1 MSKIKKR
8 KYSREGCEECKRR
21 KMKCDEG
28 KPYCYNCSRLNKVCN
43 YKSKNRKIDF
53 SLESHLSNTLNNEQD
68 STFHNKP
75 NDKLEDI
82 IQNKVQIPQIKTE
95 FPVKHYIHNGSYIN
109 NFVGEE
115 NFYNKGSLPQSP
127 SIANLTNGSGMNPV
141 LSSKF
146 TNSIADI
153 LSPNDNDLL
162 TGDINELR
170 SLFDEASGLVHDMND
185 LNNFDI
191 LSFPTRTFPA
201 NDVNHMNEMNLH
213 SISEDISNNIS
224 GNVDHLSTPL
234 SSHNGHLVI
243 IGNETVRPKSV
254 DNVSD
259 HKPLL
264 IASSEAVS
272 ESYEKHNFQFDEFS
286 EKIINNENNGNFNLY
301 DLNSPGIININHM
314 KNTMASLNN
323 QLIEQLIKLHK
334 LTPPHIS
341 YLKYLNDPIISFTL
355 FPFASNIDNNEVVN
369 ILLKYANNCP
379 YLLSAILAVTSLVK
393 FNITGKTVHE
403 SSGQKYVSVCLKSL
417 SEAFV
422 NSSADKV
429 NQFLNDI
436 ERLLLTVILL
446 TSFFS
451 SKTYKNNT
459 TILNS
464 WKTHLRGTK
473 DLLVNYSR
481 ATRNQT
487 RLKVSS
493 GLALARTWFFAIE
506 ALASIATPLGGSL
519 TKAKQP
525 HDQKD
530 DKHDGKESNRIYIE
544 TGYFDYETNPEYH
557 DALVNAGLLLTKQPN
572 TTEFNIFLGFTMNVV
587 YLMQEFTHCLE
598 HLRNSQNLQIEK
610 IQYIYFLIHRSKE
623 GVIVPQFQHDFSIP
637 ESSPGHPNYPATKA
651 DKISLPEAAYGK
663 FKTESSTVYYS
674 WFDISEQIHI
684 ESIHLR
690 MLITK
695 GFYQLSR
702 NHPFVQQSVSK
713 LFDCL
718 YFIRKKELLESDQ
731 DTKEPLAQTENF
743 YLTSDFDAR
752 AYMIQSPYRLCINLV
767 YDEKLEMLKLFFMGL
782 VKWGNGSALGALE
795 EVNKRI
801 ENIKLG
807 IDEEFVEV
815 GQTDVV
821 PFS

>member
-21 KMKCDEG
+21 KMKCDEE
-28 KPYCYNCSRLNKVCN
+28 KPYCYNCSRLNKVCH
-43 YKSKNRKIDF
+43 YKTKNRKIDF
-53 SLESHLSNTLNNEQD
+53 SLESHLSNTLNN
-68 STFHNKP
+68 NK
-75 NDKLEDI
+75 DTDI
-82 IQNKVQIPQIKTE
+82 HSKPAQRLDDQIKVQIPQLKTE

-115 NFYNKGSLPQSP
+115 NFYDKTDSPQSP
-127 SIANLTNGSGMNPV
+127 SIANLTNNGGLNPL

-146 TNSIADI
+146 TNSISDI
-153 LSPNDNDLL
+153 LSPSDNDLL

-191 LSFPTRTFPA
+191 LSFPTRTFPV
-201 NDVNHMNEMNLH
+201 NDVHHINDINLH
-213 SISEDISNNIS
+213 EIPEEISNELS
-224 GNVDHLSTPL
+224 GTVDHLTTPSTNHN
-234 SSHNGHLVI
+234 SHTVAIGH
-243 IGNETVRPKSV
+243 EMSRPKSV
-254 DNVSD
+254 DNASD
-259 HKPLL
+259 HKPLS

-286 EKIINNENNGNFNLY
+286 ERLINNENNGNFNLY

-314 KNTMASLNN
+314 KNTKASSNN
-323 QLIEQLIKLHK
+323 ELIEQLIKSHN

-379 YLLSAILAVTSLVK
+379 YLLSAILAVTSSVK

-451 SKTYKNNT
+451 SKTYKNNN

-519 TKAKQP
+519 TKAKQQSD
-525 HDQKD
+525 HKE
-530 DKHDGKESNRIYIE
+530 DKNDGKESNRIYVE

-557 DALVNAGLLLTKQPN
+557 DALVNAGFLLVKQLK

-598 HLRNSQNLQIEK
+598 HLRNPQSSPLPIER
-610 IQYIYFLIHRSKE
+610 IQKLYFLMHKSKDS
-623 GVIVPQFQHDFSIP
+623 VIVPQFQNDYSIP
-637 ESSPGHPNYPATKA
+637 ETSPGHPNYAEA
-651 DKISLPEAAYGK
+651 DKISLPESAFGK
-663 FKTESSTVYYS
+663 FKTGNKTIYYS

-695 GFYQLSR
+695 GFFQLSR
-702 NHPFVQQSVSK
+702 DHAFVQQSVSK

-718 YFIRKKELLESDQ
+718 YFIRKKELLEFDEG
-731 DTKEPLAQTENF
+731 TREPLAQTENF